1 MNEQNN
7 GGPAFPQG
15 NDRVVLTR
23 SIADSQGMLLRDYF
37 AAKAMQSHLTA
48 QWEKF
53 YRLPHDDSETN
64 PFEVFDTT
72 DMTEMAYEVAD
83 AMLKARAA

>member
-7 GGPAFPQG
+7 GGQAFPC
-15 NDRVVLTR
+15 DLTCYDQEVR
-23 SIADSQGMLLRDYF
+23 NEMRGMSLRDYF